1 MRYAK
6 IEDIIQI
13 LGDEGIPLTR
23 KKFNY
28 YSKRGL
34 LFAPEVKRKRRL
46 HEGVES
52 FYAEE
57 ILSRLRKIF
66 ALKEKGYSLTEIMDQ
81 LREADRE
88 YYAALYAKAGIPI
101 DSSTVKPLV
110 TIRWMNEGYYKGL
123 VTIYEIILQRIKL
136 SHDEITRAIT
146 SIKSLE
152 GKVVEQLKDT
162 NELDMILTLF
172 DNEKDELLTRRHTC
186 KETFDRIKDECGALE
201 SFLEGDLDVRKN
213 WHADELYSVD

>member
-1 MRYAK
+1 MRYVK
-6 IEDIIQI
+6 TKDIIQT
-13 LGDEGIPLTR
+13 LGNEGIPLTR

-57 ILSRLRKIF
+57 MLGRLRKIF
-66 ALKEKGYSLTEIMDQ
+66 ALKEKGYSLTEIRDQ

-88 YYAALYAKAGIPI
+88 YYVALYAKAGIPI
-101 DSSTVKPLV
+101 DTSTIKPLV

-123 VTIYEIILQRIKL
+123 VTIYENILQRIRL
-136 SHDEITRAIT
+136 SHNEFTSATT

-162 NELDMILTLF
+162 NEVDMVLTLF
-172 DNEKDELLTRRHTC
+172 DHEKDELLKKRHTC
-186 KETFDRIKDECGALE
+186 KETFDKIKNECGELE
-201 SFLEGDLDVRKN
+201 MFLEEDLDVGTTWN
-213 WHADELYSVD
+213 DDELHTVD